1 MPLEIHLLGSP
12 RFVVEGERLYLSRR
26 KSIALLAY
34 VAVIGQPQARDMI
47 ATLLWPEFDQS
58 AARTNLR
65 RDLSWLRRM
74 LPDNVLAID
83 RLQVELNP
91 APDVWL
97 DVREFEAAITAVSQ
111 HVHQSDEL
119 CDECAQRLAEAVDLY
134 EGDFMAG
141 FSLADSAEF
150 EEWHFFQREEY
161 RAKMV
166 ESLQQLISW
175 CRGQQQYE
183 QGIAY
188 GRRWLALDPWHE
200 QAHRALMTLYALTDQ
215 QAAALRQY
223 DECVRLLEEE
233 LGIEPES
240 ETQVLFEAIR
250 NREFGKADLKENGAE
265 KDAGGQKPEEA
276 AKDEILPTD
285 FELPLPTPTTPFIGR
300 EQELANIVELLSR
313 PETRLIT
320 VAGPGGMGKT
330 RLALAVATAVAEQF
344 THGVVFLPLA
354 PLSSA
359 EYIPTTL
366 ANQLQLSLAGQDP
379 KAQLLTHL
387 QSKEM
392 LLIMD
397 NFEHLLADPHHST
410 TSQEAVGEQFVAE
423 ILVAAPQVKVL
434 VTTRERLN
442 LVGEMVLPIGGLTV
456 RDETTT
462 DDNEESGAT
471 QLFQHHARL
480 VRPDLEFNTA
490 DYQHIHHICRLVEG
504 MPLALVFAASWVEM
518 LSIAEIAEEIAHDLD
533 FLETDMV
540 DVPER
545 QRSVRVVFDASWRR
559 LASEEQAVFRQLS
572 VFRGGFTRQAAQ
584 AITGASLRTLR
595 GLVHKLFVTLEANG
609 RYQIHELLRQ
619 YGAEQLTAVN
629 EQRITKQT
637 HANYYLNMLEQ
648 REVDI
653 RGRDQLVAL
662 KEIDADFENVRK
674 AWGWA
679 SAQRDEA
686 AIMQALESLHLFIE
700 NRNRYLEGISLL
712 EQAQQRLVPDGR
724 QSLSPTW
731 GRLAARAN
739 FLRLI
744 SSGSFEGLAEIV
756 ETCLVIAEKANDRF
770 EIAFGRFFYSQ
781 YLFFSLHETKS
792 IMPHLQEALATFRDL
807 EDAVLTV
814 RVLNMLGIL
823 MNYESDMQQ
832 SSIYLEEAANLAKA
846 TGNLVDASVCLS
858 NLCEIALALGDYE
871 AGEAYASEA
880 FLLSSQ
886 IHQHIGSGYAAVL
899 HGVYL
904 ILKGDIDKA
913 EVQIKGGHEKAK
925 AINYAVTLT
934 YAGALRSVCQS
945 LQGNYRAALKLAEEG
960 LVNPMNDSFGHILGH
975 WAMAFAH
982 LGLGEAGQTWAYVRQ
997 MIEYVQAYPSSA
1009 MLTWALPITAVL
1021 HTKNEQWETAVHH
1034 LALAHTHPLSP
1045 VGWQDKWSLLAE
1057 TKAQLQSELGLAKYE
1072 SIWEQGQTL
1081 ALEDVIA
1088 PLTLNNLPK

>member
-12 RFVVEGERLYLSRR
+12 RFAVEGERLYLSRR

-34 VAVIGQPQARDMI
+34 VAATGQPQARDMI

-65 RDLSWLRRM
+65 RDLSWLRRT
-74 LPDNVLAID
+74 LPDDVLTVD
-83 RLQVELNP
+83 RLQIDMN
-91 APDVWL
+91 AATGVWL
-97 DVREFEAAITAVSQ
+97 DVREFEAAITAVAQ
-111 HVHQSDEL
+111 HAHQADEL

-141 FSLADSAEF
+141 FSLADSAAF

-161 RAKMV
+161 RAKMA

-175 CRGQQQYE
+175 SRGKKQYE

-188 GRRWLALDPWHE
+188 GRCWLALDPWHE

-250 NREFGKADLKENGAE
+250 NRKFGKADLKENNAWQE
-265 KDAGGQKPEEA
+265 VGGQKHEEVV
-276 AKDEILPTD
+276 KDEPFQTSSA
-285 FELPLPTPTTPFIGR
+285 LPLPTPTTPFIGR
-300 EQELANIVELLSR
+300 EQELTNIVELLTK
-313 PETRLIT
+313 PETRLMT
-320 VAGPGGMGKT
+320 LAGSGGMGKT
-330 RLALAVATAVAEQF
+330 KLALAVATAVAEQF

-366 ANQLQLSLAGQDP
+366 ANQLRLSLSGQDP

-397 NFEHLLADPHHST
+397 NFEHLIAGPYHST

-423 ILVAAPQVKVL
+423 ILVAAPQVKVI

-456 RDETTT
+456 HDETTT
-462 DDNEESGAT
+462 DDNEQSGAA
-471 QLFQHHARL
+471 QLFQQHARL
-480 VRPDLEFNTA
+480 VRPDLEFDTA
-490 DYQHIHHICRLVEG
+490 DYQHIHRICRLVEG

-518 LSIAEIAEEIAHDLD
+518 LSIAEIAEEIARDLD

-540 DVPER
+540 DIPKR

-559 LASEEQAVFRQLS
+559 LTSEEQAVFRQLS

-595 GLVHKLFVTLEANG
+595 GLVHKLFITLEANG

-629 EQRITKQT
+629 EQGITKQAQ
-637 HANYYLNMLEQ
+637 ANYYLNMLEQ
-648 REVDI
+648 READI
-653 RGRDQLVAL
+653 RGRDQLAAL
-662 KEIDADFENVRK
+662 NEIDADFENVRI

-679 SAQRDEA
+679 STQRDEA
-686 AIMQALESLHLFIE
+686 AIMQALEGLHLFVE

-724 QSLSPTW
+724 QSLSLTW

-739 FLRLI
+739 FLRLV

-770 EIAFGRFFYSQ
+770 EMAFSRFFYSQ
-781 YLFFSLHETKS
+781 HLFFSLYETKS
-792 IMPHLQEALATFRDL
+792 IMPHLQKALATFRDL
-807 EDAVLTV
+807 EDTVLTG

-823 MNYESDMQQ
+823 VNYESDIQQ
-832 SSIYLEEAANLAKA
+832 SSIYLEEAVNLAKT
-846 TGNLVDASVCLS
+846 TGNLVDTSVFLS
-858 NLCEIALALGDYE
+858 NLCEIDLALGDYE
-871 AGEAYASEA
+871 AGEAYAREA
-880 FLLSSQ
+880 FSLAEQL
-886 IHQHIGSGYAAVL
+886 HQHIGSGYAAVV
-899 HGVYL
+899 HSVYL

-913 EVQIKGGHEKAK
+913 EVQIKAGQVKAK
-925 AINYAVTLT
+925 VNNHVVTLT

-945 LQGNYRAALKLAEEG
+945 LQGNYQAAQELAEEG

-975 WAMAFAH
+975 WAMAFAQ
-982 LGLGEAGQTWAYVRQ
+982 LGLEELTLAEEHMRQ
-997 MIEYVQAYPSSA
+997 MVEHVKAYPSVA
-1009 MLTWALPITAVL
+1009 MLTWVLPLTAVL
-1021 HTKNEQWETAVHH
+1021 HAKNERWETAVHH
-1034 LALAHTHPLSP
+1034 LALAYTHPLSP
-1045 VGWQDKWSLLAE
+1045 TGYLDKWSLLGE
-1057 TKAQLQSELGLAKYE
+1057 TQARLQTELGQAAYQAAWQK
-1072 SIWEQGQTL
+1072 GQSL
-1081 ALEDVIA
+1081 ALEA
-1088 PLTLNNLPK
+1088 LFETE